1 MEVSFYFFSIIVF
14 SAALRWLPHLI
25 SPHGVGI
32 DHWYWKAYIE
42 EYRENRSF
50 PPSLPQ
56 FLLDSHQ
63 WYPPIFPLLMAKL
76 PKEVFDK
83 NSHLIAI
90 AIDLLRLALLMS
102 AAHLLGGKI
111 NSLIGAGLVYAT
123 TPILISY
130 NVQLN
135 PRGLSALFLDILV
148 LLLVWLIWHDG
159 SIWGWVLVALVAGSL
174 LLTHKMTTQLFW
186 FLCITSGLWFQDWRL
201 LMLVPLSI
209 LSALI
214 LSKGFYLNILKA
226 HWDIVTFW
234 NRNWRWLSS
243 HPVLES
249 PVYGKSDYE
258 TPKKYFFSGVKGF
271 FRLIGY
277 LIGFNP
283 WGWIVFLASLWM
295 YGGDPMHTNLTNED
309 AWMVQWLGLIL
320 AFMLMVTFIP
330 FMRCIGQGYLYN
342 YNAAFPVGLLVA
354 MIWGGLKHDIIVEY
368 LLFGTFLVCFS
379 SICFY
384 LWKLKRSKTQKIDLT
399 MDNALNHLKELPNG
413 AVMCFPLHWSEIVA
427 YKTKKSVLWGAHGYG
442 FKLLEPVFPRMLKPI
457 SEIVKKYQIKYLLTY
472 EDYLPENFL
481 AELHVGSLVSFG
493 TYRLYTLE

>member
-1 MEVSFYFFSIIVF
+1 
-14 SAALRWLPHLI
+14 
-25 SPHGVGI
+25 
-32 DHWYWKAYIE
+32 
-42 EYRENRSF
+42 
-50 PPSLPQ
+50 
-56 FLLDSHQ
+56 
-63 WYPPIFPLLMAKL
+63 
-76 PKEVFDK
+76 
-83 NSHLIAI
+83 
-90 AIDLLRLALLMS
+90 
-102 AAHLLGGKI
+102 
-111 NSLIGAGLVYAT
+111 
-123 TPILISY
+123 
-130 NVQLN
+130 
-135 PRGLSALFLDILV
+135 
-148 LLLVWLIWHDG
+148 
-159 SIWGWVLVALVAGSL
+159 
-174 LLTHKMTTQLFW
+174 
-186 FLCITSGLWFQDWRL
+186 
-201 LMLVPLSI
+201 
-209 LSALI
+209 
-214 LSKGFYLNILKA
+214 
-226 HWDIVTFW
+226 
-234 NRNWRWLSS
+234 
-243 HPVLES
+243 
-249 PVYGKSDYE
+249 
-258 TPKKYFFSGVKGF
+258 
-271 FRLIGY
+271 
-277 LIGFNP
+277 
-283 WGWIVFLASLWM
+283 
-295 YGGDPMHTNLTNED
+295 MHTNLTNED

-413 AVMCFPLHWSEIVA
+413 AVMCFPFHWSEVVA